1 MKKTKLLLIVLIAL
15 TGIVN
20 AQKSKL
26 VGSWLM
32 TKAEV
37 GSEVEN
43 PYFITEF
50 NEDGKMIV
58 MGMDAGTWDYDKNSH
73 TIILKS
79 ELDKDFNGEGKI
91 VNLTEKELVVDK
103 DGAKLFYQKIDSTE
117 ITESNKKSGLFG
129 LWEFSGVPYPEVKTF
144 VSFTEPDG
152 FTILEKEEG
161 SETRLSGTWIF
172 NQQEMSLI
180 MIGLR
185 GEDFLKGENKIV
197 KIGENAIELKSNG
210 KDYTANRKVQ
220 NATKI
225 ERLTFTEDDFYT
237 ENGDY
242 KYYDDEEK
250 LPWRNWGEMKNS
262 LLNVKQLVY
271 NYATLID
278 GTKAFENKTLIANV
292 HASLEEDGFT
302 IDNIFNGYDRYHVP
316 DDSEFPENSNFS
328 EPLYP
333 LIENTYRIV
342 GNEQL
347 TTPAGT
353 FDCTILEVVSD
364 SEVLKKLWMINDKI
378 GVYAKVIEDNPDETF
393 GHYCVYEL
401 QDIKQ

>member
-1 MKKTKLLLIVLIAL
+1 
-15 TGIVN
+15 
-20 AQKSKL
+20 
-26 VGSWLM
+26 
-32 TKAEV
+32 
-37 GSEVEN
+37 
-43 PYFITEF
+43 
-50 NEDGKMIV
+50 
-58 MGMDAGTWDYDKNSH
+58 
-73 TIILKS
+73 
-79 ELDKDFNGEGKI
+79 
-91 VNLTEKELVVDK
+91 
-103 DGAKLFYQKIDSTE
+103 
-117 ITESNKKSGLFG
+117 
-129 LWEFSGVPYPEVKTF
+129 
-144 VSFTEPDG
+144 
-152 FTILEKEEG
+152 
-161 SETRLSGTWIF
+161 
-172 NQQEMSLI
+172 
-180 MIGLR
+180 
-185 GEDFLKGENKIV
+185 
-197 KIGENAIELKSNG
+197 
-210 KDYTANRKVQ
+210 
-220 NATKI
+220 
-225 ERLTFTEDDFYT
+225 
-237 ENGDY
+237 
-242 KYYDDEEK
+242 
-250 LPWRNWGEMKNS
+250 MKNS

-271 NYATLID
+271 IYATLID